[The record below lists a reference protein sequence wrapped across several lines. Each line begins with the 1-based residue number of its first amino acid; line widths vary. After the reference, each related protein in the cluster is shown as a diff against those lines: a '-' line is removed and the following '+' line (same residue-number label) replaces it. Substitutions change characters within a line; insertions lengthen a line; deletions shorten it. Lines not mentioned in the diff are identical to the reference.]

1 MMVAPKRKE
10 AGDFPRGG
18 AKKPRTSPAT
28 AIPTV
33 AVKKKKAA
41 GKKPGRKSATKS
53 AAAAADANAET
64 ILVHDDK
71 HHDKTFKLAK
81 IYAEGKVVLGLVKSI
96 QELDLVVS
104 LPAKQFG
111 FVSITEISPA
121 ISKIIQEYA
130 AGGEDSDDDD
140 SDEDDAEKNE
150 EENKELPNLKRYFKL
165 GQLVAVKVNQMAVNE
180 KTGKKRTELTMQPGQ
195 LYASLAAT
203 EIKPG
208 MVLQGAIKSE
218 EDHGFL
224 VEFGI
229 DGLSGFLPAHAD
241 LTYRVGQ
248 LGFFELKKAEAGHVF
263 RLAAI
268 PSPASFDSVAKC
280 TFAPGTVVVPF
291 DPATDAADGRPPL
304 PLAVGD
310 VVKGEIES
318 HTAHGMMVQLVAPH
332 DAYRGLVPSLH
343 VSDIT
348 LSNPAKRFPV
358 GSKHK
363 FRVLAK
369 DGPKFTLTAKKTLVN
384 SDAGVID
391 SYKRDHVGDFGHGTI
406 VNVLDSGVVVQF
418 YQHVRAFVP
427 ISEMSYEFLT
437 STGEYKKGQP
447 VKCRILYANEDEKKM
462 RASFLAEPKSKKGDK
477 KAAAEPESVDPAS
490 ASTSDESKGKKKR
503 ELKSEKLLKSFDYD
517 ALATKPVS
525 AIDDLRV
532 DMDLEGYVYNVKDKA
547 GVFVALSPTV
557 TGRVKIAELSAEF
570 VKDWQKLVKVGDKVQ
585 CRVLSL
591 DNNRIELTR
600 KPRAKV
606 EVSSSEDEDSDDD
619 EDALAGMD
627 VDSDEDEVASDDDE
641 ATAGVKS
648 LRLKSGTDG
657 EDSDDEDSD
666 DEVAGKTSASGK
678 SVLGGLKGF
687 SWSTSLSDD
696 EQDGDSSD
704 DEDGAG
710 ASADAMDVDGDGKA
724 TGASSKNKAKR
735 DKKKEKEEHEKK
747 IAERQATLLNEPQLA
762 TDYERLLVGSP
773 NSSFLWIK
781 YMAFQLKL
789 ADVNKA
795 RSVAER
801 AIQTIHY
808 REEQEK
814 LNVWVAWLNLENQ
827 YGDKASLDA
836 LFQRAVQYNDPQTVH
851 QHLVDIFTRSGQHDR
866 ARDLYE
872 DMTAK
877 FKDVPAVWIRY
888 AQFQF
893 ERDQADQARTL
904 LPRALKHLPK
914 AHHIHTI
921 TQMALLEFKVGD
933 VERGRTILEG
943 VLANYP
949 KRVDLWSVYLDM
961 EIKAREFD
969 AARRL
974 FDRIITLK
982 FSAKKIKFFF
992 KKYLEFEKKFGN
1004 EQRVAY
1010 VKQRA
1015 VQYVEMLNK
1024 QAA

>member
-1 MMVAPKRKE
+1 MVAPKRKE

-18 AKKPRTSPAT
+18 AKKPRSSPA
-28 AIPTV
+28 AAVPTV
-33 AVKKKKAA
+33 AVTKKKAA
-41 GKKPGRKSATKS
+41 GKKPGRKPTTKS
-53 AAAAADANAET
+53 AAATADANAET

-130 AGGEDSDDDD
+130 AGGEDSDNDD
-140 SDEDDAEKNE
+140 SDEDDAEKKEDKKELPNQKRFKPDDDDDDGDDDENE
-150 EENKELPNLKRYFKL
+150 EDEKELPNLKRYFKL

-218 EDHGFL
+218 EDHGYL

-268 PSPASFDSVAKC
+268 PSPASFDS
-280 TFAPGTVVVPF
+280 
-291 DPATDAADGRPPL
+291 
-304 PLAVGD
+304 
-310 VVKGEIES
+310 GEIES

-332 DAYRGLVPSLH
+332 DSYRGLVPSLH

-391 SYKRDHVGDFGHGTI
+391 SYRRDHVGDFGHGTI

-490 ASTSDESKGKKKR
+490 TSAADESKGKKKR

-619 EDALAGMD
+619 EDALADMD
-627 VDSDEDEVASDDDE
+627 VDSDDDEVDSGDDE

-657 EDSDDEDSD
+657 EDDDDDDSD
-666 DEVAGKTSASGK
+666 DEAAGKTSASDK
-678 SVLGGLKGF
+678 SVLGGLNGF

-696 EQDGDSSD
+696 ELSGDDSD
-704 DEDGAG
+704 DGEDGAG
-710 ASADAMDVDGDGKA
+710 ASADAMDVDGDSKA
-724 TGASSKNKAKR
+724 AGASSKNKAKR

-795 RSVAER
+795 RAVAER

-1015 VQYVEMLNK
+1015 VEYVEMLNK